1 MLLHCSFSF
10 CDDWAGDYRLDVI
23 RCPAHSPTQPH
34 TPCLTSERDACYLY
48 ALQDVGFSYMTDPR
62 HLKDTLFICFESD
75 FRFYKAD
82 DLPPET
88 WLPLAV
94 APSEESAPGA
104 QPESGASRP
113 LEASSASGSR
123 DTPPTL
129 MPAVQLRPD
138 ADSLGRWKSITTLPR
153 PYKTGYSVV
162 TDELADLVQLATV
175 ASRQGVG
182 DLIWFGHNASQEN
195 ENIKKKK
202 QISFGSQG
210 VMYTAQA
217 ALCLQYA
224 ISTAP
229 TEHFDLWLK
238 RVLHEAG
245 QVAQPL
251 ARSSIHRSCFVWPPV
266 GNFAAHVSMNTK
278 KVRPG
283 LWGEP
288 WCVQGPPR
296 NEARG
301 PRTLMAF
308 VGEGKEQQVCV
319 LKLPERSFDL
329 HWRTRLP
336 PQSQSKHDADW
347 LAILVRRNL
356 LDPTTGEYLGPKPTE
371 HEQSRGQAGEEA
383 GRRPHSKGTHS
394 VHGEAPARGA
404 GRDPRAASGLGQPGS
419 VPPAACH
426 RLRLAQRRF

>member
-1 MLLHCSFSF
+1 MGPPGAGLCEIGLLWCEAGMSLNWAEHTQCFCVFSFGF
-10 CDDWAGDYRLDVI
+10 CDDWAGDYKLDVI
-23 RCPAHSPTQPH
+23 RFPAHSPTQPH

-182 DLIWFGHNASQEN
+182 DLIWFGHNAGHEN
-195 ENIKKKK
+195 KPRRR
-202 QISFGSQG
+202 
-210 VMYTAQA
+210 
-217 ALCLQYA
+217 
-224 ISTAP
+224 STSP
-229 TEHFDLWLK
+229 SD
-238 RVLHEAG
+238 
-245 QVAQPL
+245 
-251 ARSSIHRSCFVWPPV
+251 
-266 GNFAAHVSMNTK
+266 
-278 KVRPG
+278 
-283 LWGEP
+283 
-288 WCVQGPPR
+288 
-296 NEARG
+296 ARG
-301 PRTLMAF
+301 S
-308 VGEGKEQQVCV
+308 C
-319 LKLPERSFDL
+319 
-329 HWRTRLP
+329 TRLRQP
-336 PQSQSKHDADW
+336 FACSTQSAQHRQS
-347 LAILVRRNL
+347 
-356 LDPTTGEYLGPKPTE
+356 TSTCG
-371 HEQSRGQAGEEA
+371 
-383 GRRPHSKGTHS
+383 
-394 VHGEAPARGA
+394 
-404 GRDPRAASGLGQPGS
+404 
-419 VPPAACH
+419 
-426 RLRLAQRRF
+426 